1 MKNYTMSCTAPDC
14 DRRVETYVTK
24 QLCSAHYLQ
33 QARGKPFT
41 KPRERAIGICR
52 FETCERA
59 VSSRGLCGGHYQQEL
74 KGYELRELNR
84 GKHAVTRR
92 DAQGRK
98 ECQLCRAWKPESEY
112 GANRSASDGLR
123 GRCQDCYR
131 ATYDPGAV
139 RARALKK
146 KYNMTVAE
154 YESLVAAQGDS
165 CAICGTTDRR
175 GKSWH
180 IDHDHSC
187 CPGDSSCGRCVRGLL
202 CSICNQ
208 ALGMARDDVAILAS
222 MIDYLNAHTTLMNP
236 TRTRSAR

>member
-1 MKNYTMSCTAPDC
+1 MKNYTMPCTAPDC

-24 QLCSAHYLQ
+24 QLCNAHYLQ

-74 KGYELRELNR
+74 KGYELRDLNR
-84 GKHAVTRR
+84 GKHSVSRR

-98 ECQLCRAWKPESEY
+98 ECQLCREWKPESDY
-112 GANRSASDGLR
+112 RPHRATSDGLR
-123 GRCQDCYR
+123 ARCQDCYKR
-131 ATYDPGAV
+131 TYDPAAS
-139 RARALKK
+139 RARMLMRN
-146 KYNMTVAE
+146 YRLTPE
-154 YESLVAAQGDS
+154 QYEEMVAAQGDS
-165 CAICGTTDRR
+165 CATCGTSSR
-175 GKSWH
+175 GGSAWH

-187 CPGDSSCGRCVRGLL
+187 CPGSKSCGECVRGLL
-202 CSICNQ
+202 CSDCNQ
-208 ALGMARDDVAILAS
+208 ALGMVRDNISTLAA
-222 MIDYLNAHTTLMNP
+222 MIDYLSP